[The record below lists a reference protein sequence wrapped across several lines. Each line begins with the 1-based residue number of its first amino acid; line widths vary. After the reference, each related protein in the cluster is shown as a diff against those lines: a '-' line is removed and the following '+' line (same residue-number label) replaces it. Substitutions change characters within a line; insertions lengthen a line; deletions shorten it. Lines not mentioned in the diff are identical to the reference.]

1 MKQYLVRLDEGGHCF
16 MVVESSRKAAIKRV
30 EEKFGKTQWIT
41 ENDLV
46 GKNIMLELQVFND
59 RDFKLKQFAE
69 S

>member
-1 MKQYLVRLDEGGHCF
+1 
-16 MVVESSRKAAIKRV
+16 MVVESSRKAAVKRV

-59 RDFKLKQFAE
+59 QDFKLKQFAE